1 MEKVTVFSRGK
12 CVQCN
17 ATYRA
22 LDDNGIEF
30 EVVDVDEDEATQ
42 IRLQQLGFQ
51 QLPVVHP
58 VGVPAWSGFRPDKI
72 SELAAMRSDGAA

>member
-30 EVVDVDEDEATQ
+30 EVVDVDEHEAAQ

-51 QLPVVHP
+51 QLPVVRP
-58 VGVPAWSGFRPDKI
+58 VGVPAWWGFRPDKI
-72 SELAAMRSDGAA
+72 SELAAMRSGGAA